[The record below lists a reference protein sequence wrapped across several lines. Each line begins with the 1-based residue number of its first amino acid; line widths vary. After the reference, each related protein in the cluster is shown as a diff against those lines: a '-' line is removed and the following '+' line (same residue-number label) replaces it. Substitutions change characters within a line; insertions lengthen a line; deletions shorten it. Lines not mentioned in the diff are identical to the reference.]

1 MKKRLI
7 FSAALVLSLSLA
19 GCGET
24 GKDTT
29 QPVQADAEKSKEQEV
44 QKSKTLAIG
53 DSAEFKDSKFT
64 LKSVSTTDERNQF
77 DKTKPNKVIKV
88 EYELENLS
96 DSELPYG
103 MDLTVYDGAGNK
115 MELYALDNSMG
126 AVASG
131 KKVQGVQHFGIME
144 GGKIEIQYKPVI
156 SFDDPAVFE
165 VEVK

>member
-1 MKKRLI
+1 MKKKLI
-7 FSAALVLSLSLA
+7 FGAALLLSLGLA

-24 GKDTT
+24 EKDSK
-29 QPVQADAEKSKEQEV
+29 QPVQADAEKSKEEA
-44 QKSKTLAIG
+44 QKSKILTVG
-53 DSAEFKDSKFT
+53 DSAESKDAKFT
-64 LKSVSTTDERNQF
+64 LKSVSTTDARNQF
-77 DKTKPNKVIKV
+77 DETKPNQVIKV

-115 MELYALDNSMG
+115 MESYALDNSMG

-131 KKVQGVQHFGIME
+131 KKVQGVQHFGIMD
-144 GGKIEIQYKPVI
+144 GGKIEIHYKPVI

-165 VEVK
+165 AEVK